1 MASRQ
6 IYRSDDAPLYR
17 RGNKVLLSLVGWNVV
32 MTLFIK
38 FYYIWRNKTRDGIW
52 DAMTPEE
59 KDEYLRTTKDE
70 GNKRL
75 DFRFAH

>member
-1 MASRQ
+1 M
-6 IYRSDDAPLYR
+6 
-17 RGNKVLLSLVGWNVV
+17 LLAFVGWNVI

-38 FYYIWRNKTRDGIW
+38 IYYVRRNKTRDHIW
-52 DAMTPEE
+52 SAMSPEE
-59 KDEYLRTTKDE
+59 RDYYLRTTKDE